1 MKAVEMTG
9 KTVEEA
15 VEAALRVLGARREE
29 VEVEVLE
36 EGSKG
41 FLGLLGSRQAKVR
54 VSLLE
59 SPEKVIKDFLEK
71 VLNAMALNAGME
83 IRRREDHFWVSFH
96 GREIGLL
103 IGRRGETLNAL
114 QYLTNLAVS
123 RIIGQRVRIILDAE
137 GYRKR
142 REQALVRLARR
153 LSERVKRTG
162 NKIVLEPMT
171 PQERRIIHTALQND
185 AQVITYSEG
194 EEPHRKVVI
203 CLRKG

>member
-9 KTVEEA
+9 RTVQEA
-15 VEAALRVLGARREE
+15 VEAALQVLGARREE

-59 SPEKVIKDFLEK
+59 NPEKVIKEFLEK
-71 VLNAMALNAGME
+71 VLKAMALKAGVE
-83 IRRREDHFWVSFH
+83 IRRREDYFLVSFH
-96 GREIGLL
+96 GRELGLL

-123 RIIGQRVRIILDAE
+123 RLIGQRVRIVLDAE

-153 LSERVKRTG
+153 LSEKVKRTG
-162 NKIVLEPMT
+162 NKVVLEPMT
-171 PQERRIIHTALQND
+171 AQERRIIHTALQND

-203 CLRKG
+203 SLRKG

>member
-9 KTVEEA
+9 KTVQEA
-15 VEAALRVLGARREE
+15 VEAALQVLGARREE

-41 FLGLLGSRQAKVR
+41 FLGLLGSRQARVR

-59 SPEKVIKDFLEK
+59 SPEKVIKEFLEK
-71 VLNAMALNAGME
+71 VLKAMALRAGVE
-83 IRRREDHFWVSFH
+83 IRRREDHFLVSFH
-96 GREIGLL
+96 GRELGLL

-123 RIIGQRVRIILDAE
+123 RIVGQRVRIILDAE

-153 LSERVKRTG
+153 LSEKVKRTG
-162 NKIVLEPMT
+162 NKVVLEPMT

>member
-1 MKAVEMTG
+1 MRAVEMTG
-9 KTVEEA
+9 RTVEEA
-15 VEAALRVLGARREE
+15 IEAALRALGARRDE
-29 VEVEVLE
+29 VEIEVLE

-41 FLGLLGSRQAKVR
+41 FLGLLGSRQARVR

-59 SPEKVIKDFLEK
+59 NPERAIKGFLEK
-71 VLNAMALNAGME
+71 VLSAMALEAGVE
-83 IRRREDHFWVSFH
+83 VRRREDYFLVSFY
-96 GREIGLL
+96 GRDLGLL

-123 RIIGQRVRIILDAE
+123 RMIGERVRIVLDAE

-162 NKIVLEPMT
+162 NKVVLEPMT

-185 AQVITYSEG
+185 SQVVTYSEG
-194 EEPHRKVVI
+194 EEPNRKVVI

>member
-1 MKAVEMTG
+1 MTG
-9 KTVEEA
+9 RTVEEA
-15 VEAALRVLGARREE
+15 IEAALRALGARRDE
-29 VEVEVLE
+29 VEIEVLE

-41 FLGLLGSRQAKVR
+41 FLGLLGSRQARVR

-59 SPEKVIKDFLEK
+59 NPERAIKGFLEK
-71 VLNAMALNAGME
+71 VLSAMALEAGVE
-83 IRRREDHFWVSFH
+83 VRRREDYFLVSFY
-96 GREIGLL
+96 GRDLGLL

-123 RIIGQRVRIILDAE
+123 RMIGERVRIVLDAE

-162 NKIVLEPMT
+162 NKVVLEPMT

-185 AQVITYSEG
+185 SQVVTYSEG
-194 EEPHRKVVI
+194 EEPNRKVVI

>member
-1 MKAVEMTG
+1 MTG

-29 VEVEVLE
+29 VEIEVLE

-59 SPEKVIKDFLEK
+59 SPERVIKDFLEK
-71 VLNAMALNAGME
+71 VLNAMALNAGLE

-123 RIIGQRVRIILDAE
+123 RMIGQRVRIILDAE